1 MARQQASSEQMDG
14 QEYDVEN
21 ESGESEGSPSK
32 RGSKSVSNMD
42 QEEEM
47 IDDIEDDEV
56 IVLEG
61 DN

>member
-1 MARQQASSEQMDG
+1 MEG

-21 ESGESEGSPSK
+21 QSGGSVGSPSK
-32 RGSKSVSNMD
+32 DGSKSISDLD

-47 IDDIEDDEV
+47 IDEIEDDEV

-61 DN
+61 DNQDFIDHDMM